1 MVRGYSIGEV
11 LRVQNGTLAAGP
23 SSAEWPLAVRNQGDN
38 CVWDANDGGPDQCT
52 PQVKGRFKRRA
63 NDSCAW
69 DANDAGPDQCRP
81 PKGRWKK
88 VATTPA
94 RGTRTTTVRI
104 SATHGR
110 RSKPRGP
117 SNQTQSR
124 TLLDPNKRNSG
135 DDTEHQAD
143 QELVNAMACER
154 QTRPEDRGDHRDDC
168 VADRGTE

>member
-1 MVRGYSIGEV
+1 MFRTAHWRPG
-11 LRVQNGTLAAGP
+11 
-23 SSAEWPLAVRNQGDN
+23 
-38 CVWDANDGGPDQCT
+38 
-52 PQVKGRFKRRA
+52 RRA
-63 NDSCAW
+63 RSGLSLSGIKGTTACGTRTTAVPTSARLRSRVASSGARPTPARGMQTTRDRISA
-69 DANDAGPDQCRP
+69 ARPKDAGR
-81 PKGRWKK
+81 R

-154 QTRPEDRGDHRDDC
+154 QTRPEDRGDHRDER